1 MSLLG
6 RGARAA
12 AIALLRLR
20 AAVQPRSVSQPSTTD
35 TERSAETTAIDPD
48 GPWLDP
54 ERPRVA
60 YIFRLPFDL
69 SVDTRALGI
78 RILIPLEDEQAPACV
93 NVARVP
99 APRLLNDA
107 PLRYLCRIR
116 GQEAPESQPELA
128 DDWVAEVELNNA
140 LVEGRSG
147 WSPGELLFE
156 RALDTFNRYLH
167 AYMVACES
175 SSVRFL
181 TAQALDPLAIVEFRL
196 ADGTPL
202 DAGAFILPA
211 AHRTSNS
218 LNPSVVNSRLKH
230 AVRAEGHGHPVDDV
244 ILWRVRAEH
253 LLNYVGD
260 YELSLLA
267 LQTSVERLVY
277 ALASAVAV
285 DKGASKEAVKQVQE
299 KHFGP
304 LTKTLQHDLGGS
316 WDKNRLD
323 QPFGAYWQHLYL
335 VRNQV
340 GHAGRRIDFH
350 VAERAFQGYRD
361 FKEFIE
367 DRVLRKANVFSRTA
381 MMLFGLQDLV
391 ARGGGT
397 RAVLDLDRQ
406 LQRSGEEYGW
416 WEPSG

>member
-1 MSLLG
+1 MPLSLLN

-20 AAVQPRSVSQPSTTD
+20 AAVQPRPVSKPTTTD
-35 TERSAETTAIDPD
+35 TERSSGTTAIDAD

-69 SVDTRALGI
+69 DVDTRALGL
-78 RILIPLEDEQAPACV
+78 RIVIPLGDEQVPALV
-93 NVARVP
+93 HVARVA
-99 APRLLNDA
+99 APRLLSDA
-107 PLRYLCRIR
+107 ALRYLCRLR
-116 GQEAPESQPELA
+116 GQEGPELQP
-128 DDWVAEVELNNA
+128 DLVDEWVAEVELNNV
-140 LVEGRSG
+140 LVEGRTG

-156 RALDTFNRYLH
+156 RALETFNRYLH
-167 AYMVACES
+167 AYMVA
-175 SSVRFL
+175 
-181 TAQALDPLAIVEFRL
+181 TAPALDPLAIVEFRL
-196 ADGTPL
+196 GDGTPL
-202 DAGAFILPA
+202 DTGPFILPA
-211 AHRTSNS
+211 AHRTSSS
-218 LNPSVVNSRLKH
+218 LNPGLVSDRLKH
-230 AVRAEGHGHPVDDV
+230 AVRAEGHGHPIDDV
-244 ILWRVRAEH
+244 ILWRLRAEH

-277 ALASAVAV
+277 ALASAIAV
-285 DKGASKEAVKQVQE
+285 DKGASKETVKQVQE

-304 LTKTLQHDLGGS
+304 LVKSLQHDLGGS
-316 WDKNRLD
+316 WDKNRRE
-323 QPFGAYWQHLYL
+323 QPFGAYWQHLYV

-340 GHAGRRIDFH
+340 GHAGRRVDFH
-350 VAERAFQGYRD
+350 VAERAFQGYRE

-406 LQRSGEEYGW
+406 LQRSGQEYGW